1 MRARFPVAVHLFFLR
16 GDQILL
22 LRRFNT
28 GYEDGKYSVVAGHLE
43 AGKGGQRRAKAGE
56 DRPNART
63 PEHPGGETVTQAAI
77 REAREEAGVTLAPDD
92 LQVVHVMN
100 RKSEPG
106 RSESGRIDFFVVV
119 RRWAGEIT
127 NTEPHKCDQLAW
139 FPLKSL
145 PQNMVPYV
153 KYAIERY
160 QEGSYYSEFGW
171 A

>member
-1 MRARFPVAVHLFFLR
+1 MRSKFLVAVHLFFLHE
-16 GDQILL
+16 GQILL

-28 GYEDGKYSVVAGHLE
+28 GYEDGNYSVVAGHVE
-43 AGKGGQRRAKAGE
+43 A
-56 DRPNART
+56 
-63 PEHPGGETVTQAAI
+63 GETVTQAAI
-77 REAREEAGVTLAPDD
+77 REAGEEVGVALDPQD

-106 RSESGRIDFFVVV
+106 RSESDRIDFFMVV
-119 RRWAGEIT
+119 RRWPGEIT

-139 FPLKSL
+139 FPLGSL